1 MSFWQCAVPLSSPIS
16 TNIDTS
22 EPLPE
27 RLILS
32 DVTKRYGRG
41 PAVIDRLSHTF
52 EPGHGTAL
60 VGPNGSG
67 KTTLIRL
74 ITALSFPTSGSITY
88 GTLRIHDE
96 PATWLRK
103 VGYVDDA
110 GALPQYLNAIELLEW
125 ISRSRNT
132 FDRFGREGL
141 HELLD
146 KVRLDER
153 RENLIGTYSTG
164 MTKKVHIAAAL
175 AGDPTVLI
183 LDEPFRGLDSETHQ
197 AIEYILAGFIR
208 EGGLLIMASHI
219 EPSVERLCDA
229 VLELAPRP

>member
-1 MSFWQCAVPLSSPIS
+1 M
-16 TNIDTS
+16 
-22 EPLPE
+22 PE
-27 RLILS
+27 RLILT

-41 PAVIDRLSHTF
+41 PAVIHRLSHTF

-74 ITALSFPTSGSITY
+74 ITALSYPTSGTVTY
-88 GTLRIHDE
+88 GSMSIHDE
-96 PATWLRK
+96 PAAWLQR

-110 GALPQYLNAIELLEW
+110 GALPQHLTAVELLEW
-125 ISRSRNT
+125 ISRSRGT
-132 FDRFGREGL
+132 FDRHGKMGI
-141 HELLD
+141 HDLLD
-146 KVRLDER
+146 QVKLDER

-164 MTKKVHIAAAL
+164 MTKKAHIAAAL
-175 AGDPTVLI
+175 VGDPEVLI

-208 EGGLLIMASHI
+208 EGGLLIMASHSSA
-219 EPSVERLCDA
+219 SVERLCDTMLQPA
-229 VLELAPRP
+229 HSA